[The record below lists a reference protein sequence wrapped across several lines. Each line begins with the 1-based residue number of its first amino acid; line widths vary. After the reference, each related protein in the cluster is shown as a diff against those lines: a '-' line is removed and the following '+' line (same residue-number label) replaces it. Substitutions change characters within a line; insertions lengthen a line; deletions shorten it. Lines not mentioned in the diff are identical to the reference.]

1 MLVYLRIDVVD
12 GLVPYTA
19 YHSIVDSPVYLW
31 RYTNYAEGVNFFR
44 TYVHR
49 SMTQQSLTSMNLGVL

>member
-19 YHSIVDSPVYLW
+19 YYSVVDSPVYLW

-49 SMTQQSLTSMNLGVL
+49 GVIRQSMIGLNLGVL